1 MFYLAK
7 GQRKASSRRE
17 LEERKKIWMV
27 LVRGTREREVQR
39 FAFAFSEDMTD
50 L

>member
-7 GQRKASSRRE
+7 GQRKAAE
-17 LEERKKIWMV
+17 IEGEEVEEKKKNQDGS
-27 LVRGTREREVQR
+27 VRGTREVQR
-39 FAFAFSEDMTD
+39 FCFWEDMTD